1 MQNPTPTQTASAR
14 PENVRITNEQI
25 ESQELYSLG
34 EAILNGSLELN
45 SEFIKR
51 YCGQSVAAQLLRLP
65 EKDRAYALEGN
76 LGEGYFPGGIGSLDD
91 NTIVLPHGE
100 IEFQFEGEA
109 FEVFET
115 PDDLTINGNLAY
127 LYTGYGAV
135 FQVDIDGLTKAIND
149 QLNP

>member
-1 MQNPTPTQTASAR
+1 MNTTNQTK
-14 PENVRITNEQI
+14 ITNEQI

-34 EAILNGSLELN
+34 EAILDGSLELN

-51 YCGQSVAAQLLRLP
+51 YCGQSVATQLLRLP
-65 EKDRAYALEGN
+65 EKDRAYCLEGN
-76 LGEGYFPGGIGSLDD
+76 LGEGYFPGTIGSLDE

-100 IEFQFEGEA
+100 IEYQFEGEA
-109 FEVFET
+109 SEVFET

-135 FQVDIDGLTKAIND
+135 FQVDVAGLEKAID
-149 QLNP
+149 EQLND

>member
-1 MQNPTPTQTASAR
+1 MNTDKTTKTASA
-14 PENVRITNEQI
+14 PETRITNEQI

-34 EAILNGSLELN
+34 EALLDNSLELN
-45 SEFIKR
+45 EEFIKR
-51 YCGQSVAAQLLRLP
+51 YCGQSVAVQLLRLP

-76 LGEGYFPGGIGSLDD
+76 LGEGYIPGGIGSLDD
-91 NTIVLPHGE
+91 NTIALPHGE

-109 FEVFET
+109 SEVFAT

-135 FQVDIDGLTKAIND
+135 FQVDIDGLTKAID
-149 QLNP
+149 EQLNP

>member
-1 MQNPTPTQTASAR
+1 MTTDKAVNK
-14 PENVRITNEQI
+14 ITNEQI

-34 EAILNGSLELN
+34 EALLDNSLELN
-45 SEFIKR
+45 EEFIKR
-51 YCGQSVAAQLLRLP
+51 YCGPMVAAQLLRVP
-65 EKDRAYALEGN
+65 QKERAYVLDGN

-109 FEVFET
+109 SEVFET

-135 FQVDIDGLTKAIND
+135 FQVDIDGLTKAID
-149 QLNP
+149 EHLE